1 MRPGDVPVTISAKGV
16 VSMHSQYGLAAA
28 VAMISAALLAVGAAP
43 AAATHNAPGPSLVTS
58 FGSPTFAESLAADR
72 HGTLYAAVTNWDA
85 GSGRVVRIAPDGAQT
100 PFGEA
105 LEGGMVTGLAF
116 DQMGGLY
123 VGFVSFHSDT
133 ASGVYRVGANGTPAQ
148 VLSLGSDS
156 FPNGLAF
163 HAGYLYV
170 SDSTIGAVWRMRPGE
185 VASPD
190 TPWLEDP
197 LLAPVS
203 DLGANGLAFR
213 GNDLYIGVW
222 DSGRIVRVPVTARG
236 EPGPVTI
243 VPGGDQTG
251 LVEVDGIAFDARGNL
266 YATTNTNALL
276 RLTPAG
282 ALESLVDPSSL
293 DYPTMPVFG
302 TGPHA
307 GTTLHVA
314 NGSFDGGTPNVI
326 AFDVGEQGMRLP

>member
-1 MRPGDVPVTISAKGV
+1 MVSAG
-16 VSMHSQYGLAAA
+16 
-28 VAMISAALLAVGAAP
+28 LLAVGAAP
-43 AAATHNAPGPSLVTS
+43 AAATHNAPGPSRVTS

-72 HGTLYAAVTNWDA
+72 HGNLYAAVTNWDT
-85 GSGRVVRIAPDGAQT
+85 GSGQVVRIAPDGAQT

-116 DQMGGLY
+116 DQMGVLY
-123 VGFVSFHSDT
+123 VGFVSFDPEIT
-133 ASGVYRVGANGTPAQ
+133 SGVYRVGPNGAPTQ
-148 VLSLGSDS
+148 ILSLGWES

-170 SDSTIGAVWRMRPGE
+170 SDSTVGAVWRVRPGD
-185 VASPD
+185 VASPE

-236 EPGPVTI
+236 GPGPLTI
-243 VPGGDQTG
+243 VPGGDQAD

-266 YATTNTNALL
+266 YATTNTNAVL

-282 ALESLVDPSSL
+282 TLESLVDPGWL

-307 GTTLHVA
+307 GTTLYVA
-314 NGSFDGGTPNVI
+314 NGSYEGGTPNVV